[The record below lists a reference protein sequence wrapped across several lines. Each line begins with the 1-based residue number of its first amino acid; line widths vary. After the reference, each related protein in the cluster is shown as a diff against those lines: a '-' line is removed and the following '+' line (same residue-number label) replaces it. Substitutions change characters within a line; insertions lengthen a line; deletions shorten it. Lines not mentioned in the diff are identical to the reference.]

1 MKVGGTAFKASL
13 VPQKNS
19 YSAGETVTVTWGA
32 NNGYFTADSC
42 VCITMSDNYGR
53 SFDYVLAESV
63 PARGGSCSVALP
75 DVNVGN
81 VDVDFVTAVRSMRG
95 GIIKVEEIGGVAYTL
110 TTLSPEKGGGFNI
123 TGATGIYEVK
133 GENGN
138 RKGENGEG
146 NAVYDL
152 LGREVYNPSGGVYI
166 VNGKKFI
173 VR

>member
-1 MKVGGTAFKASL
+1 
-13 VPQKNS
+13 
-19 YSAGETVTVTWGA
+19 
-32 NNGYFTADSC
+32 
-42 VCITMSDNYGR
+42 
-53 SFDYVLAESV
+53 
-63 PARGGSCSVALP
+63 
-75 DVNVGN
+75 
-81 VDVDFVTAVRSMRG
+81 MRG